1 MSYASLNYHI
11 VFSTKSRKQYL
22 NNDQVHSIAKYIG
35 GILGNHKGCLLL
47 GNGMPDH
54 IHLLCSLHPD
64 SSVSEVARI
73 IKANSSHW
81 IHENYPK
88 LKTFEWQEGY
98 SAFSVSYSGVDKV
111 LAYIRNQQEHHRKM
125 TFEEELLSLLKKH
138 KIQFKPEYVFG

>member
-1 MSYASLNYHI
+1 MSYTSLNYHI

-22 NNDQVHSIAKYIG
+22 NDEQVQGAAKYIG
-35 GILGNHKGCLLL
+35 GILGNQKGCLLL

-64 SSVSEVARI
+64 SSISEIVRT
-73 IKANSSHW
+73 IKANSSRW
-81 IHENYPK
+81 IHENYHN

-98 SAFSVSYSGVDKV
+98 SAFSVSYSGTDKV

>member
-11 VFSTKSRKQYL
+11 VFSTKLRKQFL
-22 NNDQVHSIAKYIG
+22 NDEQVQGVVKYIG

-47 GNGMPDH
+47 GNGMQDH

-64 SSVSEVARI
+64 SGVSETTRA
-73 IKANSSHW
+73 IKANSSRW
-81 IHENYPK
+81 IHETYPQ
-88 LKTFEWQEGY
+88 LRSFEWQEGY
-98 SAFSVSYSGVDKV
+98 SAFSVSYSGLDNV
-111 LAYIRNQQEHHRKM
+111 LAYIQNQQVHHRKM

>member
-1 MSYASLNYHI
+1 MSYTCLNYHI

-22 NNDQVHSIAKYIG
+22 NDEQVQGTAKYIG
-35 GILGNHKGCLLL
+35 GILGNHKRCLLL

-54 IHLLCSLHPD
+54 IHLFCSLHPD
-64 SSVSEVARI
+64 NSVSEIART
-73 IKANSSHW
+73 IKANSSRW
-81 IHENYPK
+81 IHENYPN

-111 LAYIRNQQEHHRKM
+111 LTYIRNQQEHHRKM